1 MINIE
6 SLGKWLFKPANQ
18 QGYRPG
24 GTPMQPSD
32 FSTLGIAV
40 IPLAPKTKKPLV
52 RWRDYQHR
60 LPTATEL
67 QRWFYPGH
75 SRNVAVICGWRG
87 LTVLD
92 FDDTSAY
99 EAWVV
104 WCALQGGEARKVAS
118 ATYRVRTARGVHV
131 YLFVANT
138 PRCGKAEGQI
148 TADIKAVGGYVLV
161 PPSIHPSGAAYTAM
175 DDDAPILEID
185 DLSQV
190 LPNAPDP
197 PKPRPAPTVQV
208 AAASN
213 LWPLTPVEQIK
224 ESVPILSFF
233 PDAQQTGSH
242 WYIARCPLHDDHDPS
257 MWIDTGR
264 GICGCYAGCTPKPL
278 DVIGLYARLHGL
290 TNRDA
295 IHELRVKIT

>member
-1 MINIE
+1 
-6 SLGKWLFKPANQ
+6 
-18 QGYRPG
+18 
-24 GTPMQPSD
+24 MQPSD
-32 FSTLGIAV
+32 FSTLGIAI
-40 IPLAPKTKKPLV
+40 IPLAPRSKSPLV
-52 RWRDYQHR
+52 RWRDYQSR
-60 LPTATEL
+60 LPTDTEL
-67 QRWFYPGH
+67 QRWFYPNN
-75 SRNVAVICGWRG
+75 SRNVAAVCGWKG

-92 FDDTSAY
+92 FDDPRQYGAWIAWSAIT
-99 EAWVV
+99 
-104 WCALQGGEARKVAS
+104 GGVARRVAS
-118 ATYRVRTARGVHV
+118 ATYRVRTARGMHV
-131 YLFVANT
+131 YLLVGDT
-138 PRCGKAEGQI
+138 PRCGKVDEPI
-148 TADIKAVGGYVLV
+148 SVDIKGIGGYVLI
-161 PPSIHPSGAAYTAM
+161 PPSVHPSGARYEAV
-175 DDDAPILEID
+175 DNSAPILEID

-257 MWIDTGR
+257 MWIDTVR